1 MERTRQVRSIGKKK
15 RKGKKET
22 DEEKNRATERN
33 RSGSLDYRY
42 YYYYRLPSVAS
53 ASGGGDGTASTTVT
67 AVGADRGTTWTR
79 ASGAPASAII
89 PSHRVR
95 LGSRASPIPC
105 LSDETALPE
114 W

>member
-1 MERTRQVRSIGKKK
+1 MGRIVSDPVDRQKEKK
-15 RKGKKET
+15 RKET
-22 DEEKNRATERN
+22 DEERNRAAEGN
-33 RSGSLDYRY
+33 RSGLLDYRY

-95 LGSRASPIPC
+95 FGSRASPIPC